1 MHSGQEGPVRILIV
15 DDEADMR
22 EGLRDVL
29 EESGYNVRLACNG
42 HEALAYLAEDDF
54 VHVITLDMK
63 MPGLSG
69 IEVLQ
74 AIKEMG
80 RDIAVIIMTGYGSLE
95 VAVDAM
101 KRGAHDYLIKPID
114 MEEMK
119 VAIEKAIEKQ
129 RLTFENKR
137 LVQDLE
143 KINEQLKMKVNDLLN
158 LNEASR
164 LLCSVLDLDTLL
176 ESCLSIVTSISRS
189 ERVSIMLVDESGE
202 MVIRKARGIREDI
215 VHSVRVRPGEGISG
229 IVAREGKPLRNVD
242 LELDGR
248 EDPDLSRNYTS
259 KAFLSVP
266 VYRKDKVIGVLN
278 VTNRQVD
285 EPFSDDEMDIISI
298 LANQAAVAIE
308 NAELYTNL
316 EKTLNQIKATQEQL
330 IRSEK
335 LASLGQ
341 LAAGIAHEINNPLAI
356 ISGCAQLL
364 SILAAK
370 KEKLTELDFKEISRD
385 LDTIIRETEHCG
397 RLTDNLLQFSRKA
410 PQEAKPTDIN
420 ELLKQ
425 ILSLVE
431 NQANLRNI
439 KVMKR
444 LGHGLPAVMVD
455 HGQIRQVFLNML
467 LNAAQAMPDG
477 GTLCITTRQTSSI
490 EVIFQDTGVGIPE
503 ESLKDIFDPFFT
515 TKKEGVGLGLFI
527 SQTII
532 ERHKGSINVESR
544 AGEGTTFTIS
554 LPVN

>member
-69 IEVLQ
+69 LEVLQ

-119 VAIEKAIEKQ
+119 VTIEKAIEKQ

-137 LVQDLE
+137 LVHDLE

-215 VHSVRVRPGEGISG
+215 VHSVRVRPGEGVSG
-229 IVAREGKPLRNVD
+229 IVARESKPLRNFY
-242 LELDGR
+242 LD
-248 EDPDLSRNYTS
+248 
-259 KAFLSVP
+259 
-266 VYRKDKVIGVLN
+266 
-278 VTNRQVD
+278 
-285 EPFSDDEMDIISI
+285 
-298 LANQAAVAIE
+298 
-308 NAELYTNL
+308 
-316 EKTLNQIKATQEQL
+316 
-330 IRSEK
+330 
-335 LASLGQ
+335 
-341 LAAGIAHEINNPLAI
+341 
-356 ISGCAQLL
+356 
-364 SILAAK
+364 
-370 KEKLTELDFKEISRD
+370 
-385 LDTIIRETEHCG
+385 
-397 RLTDNLLQFSRKA
+397 
-410 PQEAKPTDIN
+410 
-420 ELLKQ
+420 
-425 ILSLVE
+425 
-431 NQANLRNI
+431 
-439 KVMKR
+439 
-444 LGHGLPAVMVD
+444 
-455 HGQIRQVFLNML
+455 
-467 LNAAQAMPDG
+467 
-477 GTLCITTRQTSSI
+477 
-490 EVIFQDTGVGIPE
+490 
-503 ESLKDIFDPFFT
+503 
-515 TKKEGVGLGLFI
+515 
-527 SQTII
+527 
-532 ERHKGSINVESR
+532 
-544 AGEGTTFTIS
+544 
-554 LPVN
+554 